1 LSVAGLFVSASLVF
15 ALPDGEVRKLIDQ
28 AENFEPIA
36 KWEEARQIYE
46 LLLGRA
52 DPSFRVRDRYHQV
65 LRRCWQTRR
74 HNDPS
79 YLKVV
84 LSVDFGQ
91 SLRIYNIISNT
102 LLDSSIDRKKLNSN
116 KLFSKGLEELDAA
129 LADPNF
135 LRQHVPD
142 DKLANVPAFRAMLK
156 KTWSA
161 KPAMSAAEAS
171 AEIEKIALA
180 GEVHLNLNAV
190 VVTMEMACGAC
201 YAIDQYTAYLTPNQL
216 RELAQA
222 LVRTEAIGVGLVL
235 TIRDNRIIVHDVVM
249 NSPADLAMHPVLAG
263 DNLISVNKKPVADL
277 NLPMVRELLEG
288 PAGSMVQLEV
298 QTPGEAMPRSMTLVR
313 QRPLV
318 PDVDVAYPLPQANA
332 AVGYVKLS
340 YFTDTTAQD
349 LDEAITSMSSN
360 GMKGLILD
368 LRGNHGGVF
377 QSAIDAAN
385 RFMSKGTI
393 TSVVNQD
400 TNEKKVYEATNAKA
414 LAVPM
419 VVLVDGGTASAAEVL
434 AGALKDNQRAI
445 LVGQITFG
453 KGCTQRI
460 LQLPKASGG
469 KLTIERFFSPKN
481 VSYSGRGVVPHFIV
495 DDLEQQS
502 QSEMIQDPSLRKGI
516 EELHRMMGMQ
526 R

>member
-1 LSVAGLFVSASLVF
+1 
-15 ALPDGEVRKLIDQ
+15 
-28 AENFEPIA
+28 
-36 KWEEARQIYE
+36 
-46 LLLGRA
+46 
-52 DPSFRVRDRYHQV
+52 
-65 LRRCWQTRR
+65 
-74 HNDPS
+74 
-79 YLKVV
+79 
-84 LSVDFGQ
+84 
-91 SLRIYNIISNT
+91 
-102 LLDSSIDRKKLNSN
+102 
-116 KLFSKGLEELDAA
+116 
-129 LADPNF
+129 
-135 LRQHVPD
+135 
-142 DKLANVPAFRAMLK
+142 
-156 KTWSA
+156 
-161 KPAMSAAEAS
+161 
-171 AEIEKIALA
+171 LA

-445 LVGQITFG
+445 LVG
-453 KGCTQRI
+453 
-460 LQLPKASGG
+460 
-469 KLTIERFFSPKN
+469 
-481 VSYSGRGVVPHFIV
+481 
-495 DDLEQQS
+495 
-502 QSEMIQDPSLRKGI
+502 
-516 EELHRMMGMQ
+516 
-526 R
+526 